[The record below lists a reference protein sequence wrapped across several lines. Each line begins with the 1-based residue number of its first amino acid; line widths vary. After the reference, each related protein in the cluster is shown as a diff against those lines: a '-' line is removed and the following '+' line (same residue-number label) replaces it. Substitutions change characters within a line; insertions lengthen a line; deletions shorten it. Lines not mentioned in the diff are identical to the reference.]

1 MAARAH
7 AVHNYSYAEASQ
19 RPRRQVW
26 LRDDDDEIVLPR
38 GRGTQITGALLLSAA
53 LASALVAGAAY
64 AVYRATVPTA
74 QAPVQLGPAPAGA
87 PLFKEWQPDRALEQA
102 NVARA
107 LQGPALATASVAQA
121 APSDDE
127 SDLPGPAPAVTR
139 ERESREVL
147 IDDSSPGLQESLPQ
161 PPAPDVAQQPELTQP
176 SLPDPILPKKEAPTS
191 PDSPYPNPTTTP
203 PEMSQP
209 PADSLPDL
217 PKLDTGNPY

>member
-7 AVHNYSYAEASQ
+7 AVHDYSFAEASP

-26 LRDDDDEIVLPR
+26 LRDDDDEVVLPR

-64 AVYRATVPTA
+64 AVYRAT
-74 QAPVQLGPAPAGA
+74 APSGPAPAQLGPAPAGA
-87 PLFKEWQPDRALEQA
+87 PLFKEWQPDGALAQA

-107 LQGPALATASVAQA
+107 LQGPALARPAVASAV
-121 APSDDE
+121 PSDDA
-127 SDLPGPAPAVTR
+127 SDAPAAAPAVPR
-139 ERESREVL
+139 ERQSREVI
-147 IDDSSPGLQESLPQ
+147 IDDASPGLQESLPQ
-161 PPAPDVAQQPELTQP
+161 PPAPDVAEQPELTQP
-176 SLPDPILPKKEAPTS
+176 SLPEPILPKKEAPAS

-209 PADSLPDL
+209 PADSWPDL
-217 PKLDTGNPY
+217 PKLDTNNPY

>member
-7 AVHNYSYAEASQ
+7 AVHDYSFAGASQ
-19 RPRRQVW
+19 RQRRQVW
-26 LRDDDDEIVLPR
+26 LRDDDEIVLPR

-53 LASALVAGAAY
+53 LASALVGGAAY
-64 AVYRATVPTA
+64 AVYRATAPTA

-107 LQGPALATASVAQA
+107 MQGPALATPAVAQA
-121 APSDDE
+121 VAPSDDE
-127 SDLPGPAPAVTR
+127 GNLPEAAPAMAR
-139 ERESREVL
+139 ERESREVI

-161 PPAPDVAQQPELTQP
+161 PPAPDVAEQPELTQP
-176 SLPDPILPKKEAPTS
+176 SLPDPILPKKEAPSS

-209 PADSLPDL
+209 PADSWPDL
-217 PKLDTGNPY
+217 PKLDTNNPY